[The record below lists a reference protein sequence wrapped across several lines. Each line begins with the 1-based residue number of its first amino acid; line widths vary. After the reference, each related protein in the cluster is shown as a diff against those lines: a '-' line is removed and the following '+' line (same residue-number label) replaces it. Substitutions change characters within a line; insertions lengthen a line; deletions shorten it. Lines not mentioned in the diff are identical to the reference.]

1 MLRCLPVWA
10 TALTCHA
17 VVAVNWL
24 QVQRDFEEL
33 PAGAALSL
41 RDSLVSLLVKHCQ
54 VGRLADRLGV
64 CGSEGST

>member
-1 MLRCLPVWA
+1 M
-10 TALTCHA
+10 
-17 VVAVNWL
+17 VAVNWL